1 MNTHEGDHT
10 GHCGKLDKERRK
22 NAIVGRAQQAGLD
35 IVRGNVVEVQSPAN
49 GKHKI
54 RSRD

>member
-1 MNTHEGDHT
+1 MNKHEGDHT
-10 GHCGKLDKERRK
+10 GHCVKLDKERRK
-22 NAIVGRAQQAGLD
+22 NVIVGRAQEESLG

-54 RSRD
+54 QSRD